1 MSKNVNKAKINVE
14 FNEATTRENLVS
26 GESINTLFGKIKKF
40 LSDLHDSAF
49 TGNAAKVNNH
59 TVNTDVPSDAV
70 FTDTVEYKDISGSP
84 ITLDDACDAPLI
96 NLNIYGKSTQDGTPT
111 PDAPVEIVSVGD
123 IGSLSVQS
131 CGKNLYEGSQDW
143 SGTWINDSYW
153 ETVEEKYLGL
163 DVKKKSVVWMGLK
176 KRVYVEKGKTYT
188 FSCYAKAD
196 VDISC
201 RIFFLASADK
211 SNESALPLNYTELF
225 NVGTE
230 WARYQASYA
239 CERTGYIF
247 PRIEKAVEDS
257 NYLYVCGYQL
267 EESKTMTDYAP
278 YKGSTATITSAL
290 PLCGIPVDSGGNY
303 TDSNGQQWVCDYVD
317 FARGVKVQKLEKVDL
332 SELSWTLTNND
343 NYKYWISYSIKDGKK
358 VESYDVINN
367 ILAEKYIAGS
377 WSKCVIKENFVKNQI
392 AYTYPDGHAM
402 ACQNGSETEKPSGK
416 FMYELATP
424 IETPLSEAELQAY
437 RQLQTYNGVTNIS
450 NDGIAD
456 MYVKYWRDETIPSLI
471 NNTKYDDATTTKS
484 GLMSAADK
492 KKLDEL
498 SGGGSGGSSSSTRK
512 SIVID
517 IDNTT
522 TIDIPFTIN
531 DTKNLVVYLNGI
543 LLVPSIHY
551 TATTSQ
557 ITLTGYAAMSGDI
570 VTFVG
575 NDNVSTSV
583 DILATEVG
591 IQDTANNFPDANS
604 VENALIQLA
613 NNAKELTNANKTNV
627 KLNTD
632 NAMTAKLIAQ
642 SNTDYAIKQV
652 RNIIIIP
659 KSQADNLP
667 QGEPGDICI
676 VYNDE

>member
-1 MSKNVNKAKINVE
+1 MKGGITLSKNVNKAKINVE

-49 TGNAAKVNNH
+49 TGNADTAKKLATPRTINH
-59 TVNTDVPSDAV
+59 TTFDGSANIITAPFFDYLSPQNYSNYN
-70 FTDTVEYKDISGSP
+70 FTMVHDENGYTYTAKALSRDIILSQYIHCRGGEKFRITYDISTSVMGSSSKEG
-84 ITLDDACDAPLI
+84 TD
-96 NLNIYGKSTQDGTPT
+96 ST
-111 PDAPVEIVSVGD
+111 
-123 IGSLSVQS
+123 
-131 CGKNLYEGSQDW
+131 
-143 SGTWINDSYW
+143 
-153 ETVEEKYLGL
+153 YLGTAIGVYGRSSSIG
-163 DVKKKSVVWMGLK
+163 DAYYTT
-176 KRVYVEKGKTYT
+176 RVT
-188 FSCYAKAD
+188 
-196 VDISC
+196 
-201 RIFFLASADK
+201 ASADAEWTTVDSVVTVPSK
-211 SNESALPLNYTELF
+211 LHNGSKCSYFYFFLQTEGWKNFSGTLKIRNLTITDISALNYAD
-225 NVGTE
+225 NVYSSKSHTH
-230 WARYQASYA
+230 
-239 CERTGYIF
+239 
-247 PRIEKAVEDS
+247 S
-257 NYLYVCGYQL
+257 N
-267 EESKTMTDYAP
+267 
-278 YKGSTATITSAL
+278 ATTSA
-290 PLCGIPVDSGGNY
+290 
-303 TDSNGQQWVCDYVD
+303 
-317 FARGVKVQKLEKVDL
+317 A
-332 SELSWTLTNND
+332 
-343 NYKYWISYSIKDGKK
+343 
-358 VESYDVINN
+358 
-367 ILAEKYIAGS
+367 
-377 WSKCVIKENFVKNQI
+377 
-392 AYTYPDGHAM
+392 
-402 ACQNGSETEKPSGK
+402 
-416 FMYELATP
+416 
-424 IETPLSEAELQAY
+424 
-437 RQLQTYNGVTNIS
+437 
-450 NDGIAD
+450 
-456 MYVKYWRDETIPSLI
+456 
-471 NNTKYDDATTTKS
+471 

-557 ITLTGYAAMSGDI
+557 ITLTGYTAMSGDI

-575 NDNVSTSV
+575 NENVSTSI

-604 VENALIQLA
+604 VENALMQLA

-632 NAMTAKLIAQ
+632 NAMKAKLIAQ

>member
-1 MSKNVNKAKINVE
+1 MSKNVKKAKINVE
-14 FNEATTRENLVS
+14 FNEATARENLVS
-26 GESINTLFGKIKKF
+26 GESVNTLFGKIKKF

-49 TGNAAKVNNH
+49 TGNAAKVNGH
-59 TVNTDVPSDAV
+59 AVNSDVPSNAK
-70 FTDTVEYKDISGSP
+70 FTDT
-84 ITLDDACDAPLI
+84 
-96 NLNIYGKSTQDGTPT
+96 
-111 PDAPVEIVSVGD
+111 
-123 IGSLSVQS
+123 
-131 CGKNLYEGSQDW
+131 
-143 SGTWINDSYW
+143 
-153 ETVEEKYLGL
+153 
-163 DVKKKSVVWMGLK
+163 
-176 KRVYVEKGKTYT
+176 TY
-188 FSCYAKAD
+188 
-196 VDISC
+196 
-201 RIFFLASADK
+201 
-211 SNESALPLNYTELF
+211 SN
-225 NVGTE
+225 
-230 WARYQASYA
+230 
-239 CERTGYIF
+239 
-247 PRIEKAVEDS
+247 
-257 NYLYVCGYQL
+257 
-267 EESKTMTDYAP
+267 
-278 YKGSTATITSAL
+278 ATTSA
-290 PLCGIPVDSGGNY
+290 
-303 TDSNGQQWVCDYVD
+303 
-317 FARGVKVQKLEKVDL
+317 A
-332 SELSWTLTNND
+332 
-343 NYKYWISYSIKDGKK
+343 
-358 VESYDVINN
+358 
-367 ILAEKYIAGS
+367 
-377 WSKCVIKENFVKNQI
+377 
-392 AYTYPDGHAM
+392 
-402 ACQNGSETEKPSGK
+402 
-416 FMYELATP
+416 
-424 IETPLSEAELQAY
+424 
-437 RQLQTYNGVTNIS
+437 
-450 NDGIAD
+450 
-456 MYVKYWRDETIPSLI
+456 
-471 NNTKYDDATTTKS
+471 

-498 SGGGSGGSSSSTRK
+498 SGGGGGSSSSTRK

-557 ITLTGYAAMSGDI
+557 IALTGYAAMSGDI

-604 VENALIQLA
+604 VENALMQLA

-632 NAMTAKLIAQ
+632 NAMKAKLIAQ

>member
-1 MSKNVNKAKINVE
+1 MCDE
-14 FNEATTRENLVS
+14 LVYNAD
-26 GESINTLFGKIKKF
+26 GTGKIIKRLGSFTIDGTEKF
-40 LSDLHDSAF
+40 KTYDSTRTKEIAIVSEKYNEIKQPKSTKSVPIIISDILSSDTAVNVWDMAKDNIIGVHYESSENKNSLRIYSTYFSSADV
-49 TGNAAKVNNH
+49 AK
-59 TVNTDVPSDAV
+59 SY
-70 FTDTVEYKDISGSP
+70 FTDNPK
-84 ITLDDACDAPLI
+84 
-96 NLNIYGKSTQDGTPT
+96 NI
-111 PDAPVEIVSVGD
+111 I
-123 IGSLSVQS
+123 
-131 CGKNLYEGSQDW
+131 
-143 SGTWINDSYW
+143 
-153 ETVEEKYLGL
+153 
-163 DVKKKSVVWMGLK
+163 
-176 KRVYVEKGKTYT
+176 
-188 FSCYAKAD
+188 
-196 VDISC
+196 
-201 RIFFLASADK
+201 
-211 SNESALPLNYTELF
+211 
-225 NVGTE
+225 
-230 WARYQASYA
+230 
-239 CERTGYIF
+239 
-247 PRIEKAVEDS
+247 
-257 NYLYVCGYQL
+257 
-267 EESKTMTDYAP
+267 
-278 YKGSTATITSAL
+278 
-290 PLCGIPVDSGGNY
+290 
-303 TDSNGQQWVCDYVD
+303 
-317 FARGVKVQKLEKVDL
+317 
-332 SELSWTLTNND
+332 
-343 NYKYWISYSIKDGKK
+343 
-358 VESYDVINN
+358 
-367 ILAEKYIAGS
+367 AE
-377 WSKCVIKENFVKNQI
+377 
-392 AYTYPDGHAM
+392 
-402 ACQNGSETEKPSGK
+402 
-416 FMYELATP
+416 
-424 IETPLSEAELQAY
+424 IETPQEIELTATEMAALK
-437 RQLQTYNGVTNIS
+437 QLQTYNGVTNIS
-450 NDGIAD
+450 NDGNAD

-498 SGGGSGGSSSSTRK
+498 SGGGGGSSSSTRK

-543 LLVPSIHY
+543 LLVPSVHY

-557 ITLTGYAAMSGDI
+557 ITLTGYTAMSGDI

>member
-1 MSKNVNKAKINVE
+1 MSKNVKKAKINVE

-26 GESINTLFGKIKKF
+26 GESVNTLFGKIKKF

-59 TVNTDVPSDAV
+59 TVNTDVPSDAK
-70 FTDTVEYKDISGSP
+70 FTDT
-84 ITLDDACDAPLI
+84 
-96 NLNIYGKSTQDGTPT
+96 
-111 PDAPVEIVSVGD
+111 
-123 IGSLSVQS
+123 
-131 CGKNLYEGSQDW
+131 
-143 SGTWINDSYW
+143 
-153 ETVEEKYLGL
+153 
-163 DVKKKSVVWMGLK
+163 
-176 KRVYVEKGKTYT
+176 TY
-188 FSCYAKAD
+188 
-196 VDISC
+196 
-201 RIFFLASADK
+201 
-211 SNESALPLNYTELF
+211 SN
-225 NVGTE
+225 
-230 WARYQASYA
+230 
-239 CERTGYIF
+239 
-247 PRIEKAVEDS
+247 
-257 NYLYVCGYQL
+257 
-267 EESKTMTDYAP
+267 
-278 YKGSTATITSAL
+278 ATTSA
-290 PLCGIPVDSGGNY
+290 
-303 TDSNGQQWVCDYVD
+303 
-317 FARGVKVQKLEKVDL
+317 A
-332 SELSWTLTNND
+332 
-343 NYKYWISYSIKDGKK
+343 
-358 VESYDVINN
+358 
-367 ILAEKYIAGS
+367 
-377 WSKCVIKENFVKNQI
+377 
-392 AYTYPDGHAM
+392 
-402 ACQNGSETEKPSGK
+402 
-416 FMYELATP
+416 
-424 IETPLSEAELQAY
+424 
-437 RQLQTYNGVTNIS
+437 
-450 NDGIAD
+450 
-456 MYVKYWRDETIPSLI
+456 
-471 NNTKYDDATTTKS
+471 

-492 KKLDEL
+492 AKLDEL

-522 TIDIPFTIN
+522 DIDIPFTIN

-557 ITLTGYAAMSGDI
+557 ITLTGYTAMSGDI

-575 NDNVSTSV
+575 NENVSTSV

>member
-26 GESINTLFGKIKKF
+26 GESVNTLFGKIKKF

-59 TVNTDVPSDAV
+59 TVNADVPDNAV
-70 FTDTVEYKDISGSP
+70 FTDT
-84 ITLDDACDAPLI
+84 
-96 NLNIYGKSTQDGTPT
+96 
-111 PDAPVEIVSVGD
+111 
-123 IGSLSVQS
+123 
-131 CGKNLYEGSQDW
+131 
-143 SGTWINDSYW
+143 
-153 ETVEEKYLGL
+153 KY
-163 DVKKKSVVWMGLK
+163 
-176 KRVYVEKGKTYT
+176 
-188 FSCYAKAD
+188 
-196 VDISC
+196 
-201 RIFFLASADK
+201 
-211 SNESALPLNYTELF
+211 
-225 NVGTE
+225 
-230 WARYQASYA
+230 
-239 CERTGYIF
+239 
-247 PRIEKAVEDS
+247 
-257 NYLYVCGYQL
+257 
-267 EESKTMTDYAP
+267 
-278 YKGSTATITSAL
+278 
-290 PLCGIPVDSGGNY
+290 
-303 TDSNGQQWVCDYVD
+303 
-317 FARGVKVQKLEKVDL
+317 
-332 SELSWTLTNND
+332 
-343 NYKYWISYSIKDGKK
+343 
-358 VESYDVINN
+358 
-367 ILAEKYIAGS
+367 
-377 WSKCVIKENFVKNQI
+377 
-392 AYTYPDGHAM
+392 
-402 ACQNGSETEKPSGK
+402 
-416 FMYELATP
+416 
-424 IETPLSEAELQAY
+424 SEA
-437 RQLQTYNGVTNIS
+437 
-450 NDGIAD
+450 
-456 MYVKYWRDETIPSLI
+456 
-471 NNTKYDDATTTKS
+471 TTSKA

-492 KKLDEL
+492 AKLDTM
-498 SGGGSGGSSSSTRK
+498 SGGGGGSSSSTRK

-522 TIDIPFTIN
+522 DIDIPFTIN

-543 LLVPSIHY
+543 LLVPSVHY

-557 ITLTGYAAMSGDI
+557 ITLTGYTAMSGDI

-575 NDNVSTSV
+575 NEDVSTSV

>member
-49 TGNAAKVNNH
+49 TGNAATAKKLATPRTINH
-59 TVNTDVPSDAV
+59 TSFDGSANIITAPFFDYLSPQNYSNYN
-70 FTDTVEYKDISGSP
+70 FTMVHDENGYTYTAKALSRDIILSQYIHCRGGEKFRITYDISTSVMGSSS
-84 ITLDDACDAPLI
+84 
-96 NLNIYGKSTQDGTPT
+96 KEGT
-111 PDAPVEIVSVGD
+111 
-123 IGSLSVQS
+123 
-131 CGKNLYEGSQDW
+131 
-143 SGTWINDSYW
+143 
-153 ETVEEKYLGL
+153 
-163 DVKKKSVVWMGLK
+163 
-176 KRVYVEKGKTYT
+176 
-188 FSCYAKAD
+188 
-196 VDISC
+196 
-201 RIFFLASADK
+201 
-211 SNESALPLNYTELF
+211 
-225 NVGTE
+225 
-230 WARYQASYA
+230 
-239 CERTGYIF
+239 
-247 PRIEKAVEDS
+247 DS
-257 NYLYVCGYQL
+257 NYLGTAMGVYGKSSSNTISGLRINYTTRVTASADAEWTTVDSVVTVPSDCLDG
-267 EESKTMTDYAP
+267 SKCSYFFFFLQTDGGGNFSGTL
-278 YKGSTATITSAL
+278 KIRNLTITDISAL
-290 PLCGIPVDSGGNY
+290 NY
-303 TDSNGQQWVCDYVD
+303 ANNVYASKSHTHSN
-317 FARGVKVQKLEKVDL
+317 
-332 SELSWTLTNND
+332 
-343 NYKYWISYSIKDGKK
+343 
-358 VESYDVINN
+358 
-367 ILAEKYIAGS
+367 
-377 WSKCVIKENFVKNQI
+377 
-392 AYTYPDGHAM
+392 
-402 ACQNGSETEKPSGK
+402 
-416 FMYELATP
+416 
-424 IETPLSEAELQAY
+424 
-437 RQLQTYNGVTNIS
+437 
-450 NDGIAD
+450 
-456 MYVKYWRDETIPSLI
+456 
-471 NNTKYDDATTTKS
+471 ATTS
-484 GLMSAADK
+484 AAGLMSAADK

-498 SGGGSGGSSSSTRK
+498 SGGGGGSSSSTRK

-557 ITLTGYAAMSGDI
+557 ITLTGYTAMSGDI

-575 NDNVSTSV
+575 NENVSTSV